1 MSLTGSCRAGK
12 AVAALAGA
20 NLKKSV
26 LELGGSDAY
35 LVLKGADLQA
45 AADTINLLP
54 EHFQKV
60 FGNNSVRT
68 RPINI

>member
-1 MSLTGSCRAGK
+1 MENPVSGETIDPSRGKKPAK
-12 AVAALAGA
+12 AVVTIAAPSAETRERITKL
-20 NLKKSV
+20 L
-26 LELGGSDAY
+26 LEF
-35 LVLKGADLQA
+35 A
-45 AADTINLLP
+45 AHAFNLLP